1 MRIWPCA
8 LLLAA
13 LLMPSAGA
21 QVTGNAKKQ
30 IEASYRR
37 ESAALTKENA
47 AGVMV
52 HYARDYQY
60 YGPKGVRYR
69 TPKIQAIL
77 SQMFAAMR
85 GIRSTTSILSLQA
98 TGKSLKAR
106 VRERLQ
112 GTFIDKRTKK
122 PSTLVVVE
130 ERDDYW
136 RPAGKSWV
144 KWQSK
149 SIKQRETMNGR
160 PVRR

>member
-1 MRIWPCA
+1 MRIWSCA

-13 LLMPSAGA
+13 LITHSAGA
-21 QVTGNAKKQ
+21 QVTRNTKQ
-30 IEASYRR
+30 RIEASYRR

-52 HYARDYQY
+52 HYAREYQY
-60 YGPKGVRYR
+60 FGPKGVRYR
-69 TPKIQAIL
+69 VPQVQAIL
-77 SQMFAAMR
+77 SQMFSAMR
-85 GIRSTTSILSLQA
+85 GIRSTTSILSWKA
-98 TGKSLKAR
+98 TGKTLKTR
-106 VRERLQ
+106 VRERLE
-112 GTFIDKRTKK
+112 GTFTDKRTKRASK
-122 PSTLVVVE
+122 LVVVE

-144 KWQSK
+144 KWRSR